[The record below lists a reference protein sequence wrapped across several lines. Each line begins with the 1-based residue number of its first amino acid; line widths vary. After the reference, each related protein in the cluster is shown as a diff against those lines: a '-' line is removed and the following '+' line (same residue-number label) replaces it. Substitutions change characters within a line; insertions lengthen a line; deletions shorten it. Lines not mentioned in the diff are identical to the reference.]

1 MNARRVPP
9 TPEDRAIF
17 VRRFERL
24 IGECGDRDAVVPLV
38 HATAD
43 YIEMPGRVRV
53 DQPDALFRLN
63 SRRVV

>member
-9 TPEDRAIF
+9 TPEDREIF
-17 VRRFERL
+17 KRRFETI
-24 IGECGDRDAVVPLV
+24 IGECGKRDAIVPLV

-53 DQPDALFRLN
+53 AQPAALFRLN